1 MPPACRAQLGPGDSG
16 ALPAAVGS
24 PGVPVVISG
33 AAHHFSQQLY
43 SETSEAELGINGFAK
58 QSVLF
63 LGLGTAELRNMRGG
77 ASAVHVFCHA
87 LNFPVCC

>member
-1 MPPACRAQLGPGDSG
+1 M
-16 ALPAAVGS
+16 
-24 PGVPVVISG
+24 ISG

-63 LGLGTAELRNMRGG
+63 LGLGTAELRNMGG
-77 ASAVHVFCHA
+77 GGEQVQSMFFVMLLIFLYAAK
-87 LNFPVCC
+87 

>member
-1 MPPACRAQLGPGDSG
+1 M
-16 ALPAAVGS
+16 
-24 PGVPVVISG
+24 ISG

-63 LGLGTAELRNMRGG
+63 LGLVTAELRNMGG
-77 ASAVHVFCHA
+77 GEQVQSMFFVMLLIFLYAAK
-87 LNFPVCC
+87 

>member
-1 MPPACRAQLGPGDSG
+1 MPPAHRAQLGPGDNG

-24 PGVPVVISG
+24 PGVLVVISG
-33 AAHHFSQQLY
+33 AVHHFSQQLY

-63 LGLGTAELRNMRGG
+63 LDLGTVELGNTGREQ
-77 ASAVHVFCHA
+77 V
-87 LNFPVCC
+87 

>member
-1 MPPACRAQLGPGDSG
+1 M
-16 ALPAAVGS
+16 
-24 PGVPVVISG
+24 ISG

-63 LGLGTAELRNMRGG
+63 LGLGTAELRNMGG
-77 ASAVHVFCHA
+77 EQVQSMFFVMLLIFLYAAK
-87 LNFPVCC
+87 